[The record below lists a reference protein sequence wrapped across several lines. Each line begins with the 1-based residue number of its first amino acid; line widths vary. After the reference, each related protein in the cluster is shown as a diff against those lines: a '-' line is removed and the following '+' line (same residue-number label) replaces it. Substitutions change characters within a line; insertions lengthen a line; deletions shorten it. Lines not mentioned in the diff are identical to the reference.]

1 MGAFFDTILDFFTN
15 IYDWVC
21 SLFESC
27 FNYLTELCWDFYE
40 TTVGILVDYIPDLQV
55 YVAYLDIIKPYLKL
69 VNTFIAFDIGMFLFG
84 AYIAF
89 VLVFIYVKLIIKLC
103 PFIG

>member
-15 IYDWVC
+15 IYDWTI

-27 FNYLTELCWDFYE
+27 FIYLKDLCWSFYE
-40 TTVGILVDYIPDLQV
+40 STFGQLVDYIPDLQV
-55 YVAYLDIIKPYLKL
+55 YVVYLDIIKPYLKL

-84 AYIAF
+84 AYIVF
-89 VLVFIYVKLIIKLC
+89 VLLFIYYKLLIKLI